1 MRNLKKLLVL
11 ILFAAAT
18 ISAGAQNQKFGHID
32 LQALVQLM
40 PERATA
46 ETEFNTFQ
54 SDLEDVLAEMQ
65 QNYQQKQQNYQQKLT
80 ELEQLGDEASEVKRN
95 AKITELQELQ
105 QRIQNYQ
112 MTAQQQLQQ
121 KQAELLSPVFD
132 KAEAAIEEVAKE
144 QGLLYVFDIGSR
156 VVLYKSNQSVD
167 LLPMVKQKLG
177 IQ

>member
-1 MRNLKKLLVL
+1 MRNLRKLCVL

-18 ISAGAQNQKFGHID
+18 ISASAQNQKFGHID
-32 LQALVQLM
+32 LQALVQVM

-46 ETEFNTFQ
+46 ETQFNTFQ
-54 SDLEDVLAEMQ
+54 SDLEDVLEEM
-65 QNYQQKQQNYQQKLT
+65 QQNYQQKLT
-80 ELEQLGDEASEVKRN
+80 ELEKLTAEASEVKRN

>member
-1 MRNLKKLLVL
+1 MRKLKKLFVL

-18 ISAGAQNQKFGHID
+18 ISASAQNQKFGHID

-40 PERATA
+40 PERAAA
-46 ETEFNTFQ
+46 ETAYNTFQ
-54 SDLEDVLAEMQ
+54 TDLEDVLAEMQ
-65 QNYQQKQQNYQQKLT
+65 QNYQQKLT
-80 ELEQLGDEASEVKRN
+80 ELEQLGAEASEVRRN

-121 KQAELLSPVFD
+121 KQAEVLSPVFD

-156 VVLYKSNQSVD
+156 VVLYKSNQSDD

>member
-1 MRNLKKLLVL
+1 LG
-11 ILFAAAT
+11 T
-18 ISAGAQNQKFGHID
+18 
-32 LQALVQLM
+32 
-40 PERATA
+40 
-46 ETEFNTFQ
+46 ET
-54 SDLEDVLAEMQ
+54 
-65 QNYQQKQQNYQQKLT
+65 
-80 ELEQLGDEASEVKRN
+80 SEVKRN

-121 KQAELLSPVFD
+121 KQGEVLAPVFD

>member
-1 MRNLKKLLVL
+1 MRNLKKLFVL
-11 ILFAAAT
+11 ILFAVAT
-18 ISAGAQNQKFGHID
+18 ISANAQNQKFGHID
-32 LQALVQLM
+32 LQALVQVM

-46 ETEFNTFQ
+46 ETAFNTFQ
-54 SDLEDVLAEMQ
+54 TDLEDVLAEMQ
-65 QNYQQKQQNYQQKLT
+65 QNYQQKLT
-80 ELEQLGDEASEVKRN
+80 ELEKLSAEASEVRRN

-156 VVLYKSNQSVD
+156 VVLYKSNQSID

>member
-1 MRNLKKLLVL
+1 MRNLKKLFVL

-18 ISAGAQNQKFGHID
+18 ISASAQSQKFGHID

-46 ETEFNTFQ
+46 ETAYNTFQ
-54 SDLEDVLAEMQ
+54 TDLEDVLAEMQ
-65 QNYQQKQQNYQQKLT
+65 QNYQQKLT
-80 ELEQLGDEASEVKRN
+80 ELEQLGAEASEVRRN